1 MTRTTWDR
9 LSTHRLLALLLFA
22 GYFILAF
29 VIVDDYGITFD
40 EAVQRRHGL
49 VAVEY
54 VADKLGVDHP
64 PLTEGNHG
72 FAPYGVL
79 YQLVAL
85 AVEWF
90 AGGDYS
96 PFAYY
101 RIRHILN
108 FLLYGVALASFY
120 GLLRLRW
127 PDRQWLPLIGT
138 AVLFVSPRIFAN
150 AFFNPKDHVAMV
162 FYVVATY
169 SLFRFLHRRD
179 WTSLA
184 LHVVCTA
191 IALNTRPSALII
203 PAGTICLLLA
213 EQVVLKPPNY
223 RRLLHAVVYLPA
235 CALLALLFFPSLWE
249 DPGGRATTTVS
260 KMANYAWGGEV
271 LFFGQ
276 LVPADALPWYYL
288 PVWIGITTPLIYLP
302 FIVLGVV
309 LIAWRTLPLLI
320 STRLYSD
327 RNRQYDL
334 IQLMYAIMPVVLV
347 IMLNSTLYHGW
358 RHLYFIYPSLVYTLV
373 AAYALLPSRY
383 RLVASLVLA
392 LGVGATAIKMIEM
405 HPHQQVYFNTLVRGK
420 YTLQRF
426 DMDYNGSS
434 FRAALVQ
441 LAEDIPDGET
451 RGVYCQIWPCVDNV
465 NALPADARRK
475 IRLEVK
481 WHLADYVATNFA
493 YPDERNAI
501 PYRGEY
507 FQQPAVELYPDGK
520 LAIGIYRVN
529 STE

>member
-1 MTRTTWDR
+1 MIRTILDR
-9 LSTHRLLALLLFA
+9 LPNHRLLARLLLA
-22 GYFILAF
+22 GFFVLAF
-29 VIVDDYGITFD
+29 LIVDDYGITFD
-40 EAVQRRHGL
+40 EAIQRRHGL

-54 VADKLGVDHP
+54 VADKFGIDHP
-64 PLTEGNHG
+64 PLTDGKHG

-85 AVEWF
+85 GIEWL

-101 RIRHILN
+101 RIRHVLN
-108 FLLYGVALASFY
+108 FFLYGLALVSFY

-127 PDRQWLPLIGT
+127 PSRPWLPLVGT
-138 AVLFVSPRIFAN
+138 IILVVSPRIFAN

-179 WTSLA
+179 WISLL
-184 LHVVCTA
+184 LHVLCTS

-203 PAGTICLLLA
+203 PAGTICLLIA
-213 EQVVLKPPNY
+213 EQVILRPPNY

-235 CALLALLFFPSLWE
+235 CALLSVLFFPFLWE
-249 DPGGRATTTVS
+249 DPGGRMGSTVT
-260 KMANYAWGGEV
+260 KMANYDWGGEV

-288 PVWIGITTPLIYLP
+288 PVWIGITTPLVYLP
-302 FIVLGVV
+302 FIVLGIV
-309 LIAWRTLPLLI
+309 LIAWRTLPLLF
-320 STRLYSD
+320 SARLYGD

-334 IQLMYAIMPVVLV
+334 IQWMFALTPVVLV
-347 IMLNSTLYHGW
+347 IVLNSTLYHGW
-358 RHLYFIYPSLVYTLV
+358 RHLYFIYPSLVYMLV
-373 AAYALLPSRY
+373 AAYALLLPRY
-383 RLVASLVLA
+383 RFVTSLA
-392 LGVGATAIKMIEM
+392 LAVGVGFTAFKMVEM
-405 HPHQQVYFNTLVRGK
+405 HPHQQVYFNELVRGK

-434 FRAALVQ
+434 FRAALLQ
-441 LAEDIPDGET
+441 LAADIPDGET
-451 RGVYCQIWPCVDNV
+451 RGVHCQIWPCMDNV
-465 NALPADARRK
+465 NALPADARAK
-475 IRLEVK
+475 IRLEVR

-493 YPDERNAI
+493 YPDERRAI

-529 STE
+529 SPE